1 MFLVCLLLFVCCCF
15 VLVIF
20 CCCLFAVVVCVV
32 VISVG
37 GVGGLLLVAFS
48 KDLPFLVDFVVTG
61 TMYLK
66 VLESYIMITG
76 SYKLHCQWKI

>member
-1 MFLVCLLLFVCCCF
+1 MFCFGGFV
-15 VLVIF
+15 
-20 CCCLFAVVVCVV
+20 VVVCVV
-32 VISVG
+32 FVISVG
-37 GVGGLLLVAFS
+37 GGGGGVLLIAFS

-76 SYKLHCQWKI
+76 SYELHCQWKI

>member
-1 MFLVCLLLFVCCCF
+1 MDLLLFV
-15 VLVIF
+15 
-20 CCCLFAVVVCVV
+20 LFL
-32 VISVG
+32 SFQLGGGG
-37 GVGGLLLVAFS
+37 GVLLIAFS

-76 SYKLHCQWKI
+76 SYELHCQWKI